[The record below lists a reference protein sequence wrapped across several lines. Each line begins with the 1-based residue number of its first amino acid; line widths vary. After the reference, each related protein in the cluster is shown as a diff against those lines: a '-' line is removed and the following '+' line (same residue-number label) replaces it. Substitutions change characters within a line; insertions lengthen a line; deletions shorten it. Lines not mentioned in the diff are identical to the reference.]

1 MTNRTDTAQE
11 RVENKSM
18 DESLASFAM
27 LVRLF
32 VVHLFVVIDLS
43 MLYVF
48 ASETTEDG
56 KTRTTVFILYRVSIF
71 VFVSSRSYV

>member
-18 DESLASFAM
+18 DESIASFAM

-56 KTRTTVFILYRVSIF
+56 KTRTTVSIF
-71 VFVSSRSYV
+71 VFVSSRAYV

>member
-18 DESLASFAM
+18 DESIASFAM

-71 VFVSSRSYV
+71 VFVSSRAYV